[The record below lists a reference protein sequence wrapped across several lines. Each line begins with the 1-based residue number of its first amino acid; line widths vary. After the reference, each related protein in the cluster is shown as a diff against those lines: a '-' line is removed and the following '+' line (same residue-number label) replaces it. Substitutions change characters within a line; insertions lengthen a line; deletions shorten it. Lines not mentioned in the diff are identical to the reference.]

1 MARSIAP
8 VPGGIKSVQR
18 GTISIAGTFASATA
32 TVVSVDTNKAE
43 LRMLGFTSS
52 AAGAVNGTSTPRIA
66 LTNATTITAER
77 AGAGAD
83 VVVVSYELTELY

>member
-18 GTISIAGTFASATA
+18 GTVTLAGSFSSATA
-32 TVVSVDTNKAE
+32 TVVSVDMNKAE

-52 AAGAVNGTSTPRIA
+52 AAGSVNGTSMPMIV
-66 LTNATTITAER
+66 LTNPTTITASR

-83 VVVVSYELTELY
+83 AVSVSYELTEIY